1 MRKLGFVSAATAAL
15 AAVAGSFVVAG
26 SASAAGF
33 YLQEQSVKG
42 LGRAYSGEA
51 ADTGAESLWWN
62 PAAIAQ
68 VQGVEIYGG
77 LSGVFSNSE
86 VNDHGSTIQRPGQP
100 VSSVGGDLH
109 ASNPLEAGVVPSFDA
124 AWRLNEHVA
133 LGLAVSAP
141 FDFTTKYDP
150 SSFTRYQAVTSKLLD
165 LDVQPTV
172 AFHVNRYLDLG
183 VGLDA
188 EYAKS
193 TLGSALPNLS
203 PLLPDGYNE
212 LKGDGWDFG
221 WTAGA
226 QVHPDDRLSLGVS
239 YRSAIKHEL
248 NGTVAITGLL
258 GPLAAENG
266 VLPGRASFTTP
277 WLVVLG
283 GRYVLD
289 SHWALNAQVQRVGWS
304 EFNAIRVDTPA
315 GATVIPQGYH
325 DTTTGAVGVDYTVN
339 SVWTL
344 RSGIAYD
351 PTPTPDVGRSARV
364 PDGDRWLLTVGGTMR
379 PTRHLELDA
388 ALGYVHLQ
396 RSAIV
401 ADATAFA
408 GTPVVTPIAY
418 NAQVTGEALIV
429 STGVK
434 FKF

>member
-1 MRKLGFVSAATAAL
+1 MRKFGPVSPVAAAIFAL
-15 AAVAGSFVVAG
+15 ASSLAVAGPAW
-26 SASAAGF
+26 AAGF

-62 PAAIAQ
+62 PAAIGE

-77 LSGVFSNSE
+77 LNGVFSDSE

-100 VSSVGGDLH
+100 ASSVGGNLH
-109 ASNPLEAGVVPSFDA
+109 ASNPLEAGVVPNFDA

-172 AFHVNRYLDLG
+172 ALHVNRYLDLG

-188 EYAKS
+188 QYAKS
-193 TLGSALPNLS
+193 TLGAALPNLS
-203 PLLPDGYNE
+203 PLLPDGYDE
-212 LKGDGWDFG
+212 LKGDGWNYG
-221 WTAGA
+221 WTVGA
-226 QVHPDDRLSLGVS
+226 QVHPDDRLSLGAS
-239 YRSAIKHEL
+239 YRSSIQHQL

-266 VLPGRASFTTP
+266 VLPGRASFSTP

-304 EFNAIRVDTPA
+304 EFNTIRVDTPV
-315 GATVIPQGYH
+315 GPTLVPQGYH

-339 SVWTL
+339 SKLTL

-364 PDGDRWLLTVGGTMR
+364 PDGNRWLLTAGATLR
-379 PTRHLELDA
+379 PTEHVELDA

-396 RSAIV
+396 RSALV
-401 ADATAFA
+401 SNASAYA
-408 GTPVVTPIAY
+408 GTPVVTQISY
-418 NAQVTGEALIV
+418 SGEVSGDALIV
-429 STGVK
+429 SSGVK